1 MSLELFVGELPG
13 VEFEAMAIWVVL
25 FGLYGG
31 LSSVIIL
38 EDLFGFHP
46 KHLLVREGGK
56 SGMWSPFH
64 ASNLTNWRFDC
75 NLGD

>member
-1 MSLELFVGELPG
+1 VSLELLVGEFPG
-13 VEFEAMAIWVVL
+13 VEFEAMAVRIVP

-38 EDLFGFHP
+38 EDLLGLHP
-46 KHLLVREGGK
+46 KHLLFREGGK

-64 ASNLTNWRFDC
+64 D
-75 NLGD
+75 